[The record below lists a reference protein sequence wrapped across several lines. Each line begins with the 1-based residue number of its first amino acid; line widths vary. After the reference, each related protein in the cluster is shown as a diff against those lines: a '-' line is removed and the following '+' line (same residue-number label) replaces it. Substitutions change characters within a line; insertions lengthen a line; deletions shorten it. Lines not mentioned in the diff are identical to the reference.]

1 MAVMMTIS
9 ILNILSIHRLSDEG
23 STGRKG
29 GDVMIGK
36 GLLGGGADYG
46 DSIGRE
52 ATQSLATGDSVSII
66 IGNQF
71 CNCCEP
77 EACENKAQ
85 HSGTDCIDRYCKI
98 YNTGIT
104 LAKAQLGKVLYLVP
118 DAGTR
123 CSKTE
128 DIDMCPRGIELRRVT
143 RNGDHL
149 PIIVHRGP
157 TTHTKASRE
166 RAVWPRWQRGKVS
179 GAE

>member
-1 MAVMMTIS
+1 MPRDTMAVMVIIT
-9 ILNILSIHRLSDEG
+9 ILNIFSIHRLSDEG
-23 STGRKG
+23 SMGRQG
-29 GDVMIGK
+29 GDVMIEK
-36 GLLGGGADYG
+36 GLLGTGADYG
-46 DSIGRE
+46 DSIGRN

-85 HSGTDCIDRYCKI
+85 HSGNACIDKYCKI

-123 CSKTE
+123 CPE
-128 DIDMCPRGIELRRVT
+128 GANI
-143 RNGDHL
+143 
-149 PIIVHRGP
+149 
-157 TTHTKASRE
+157 RE
-166 RAVWPRWQRGKVS
+166 GG
-179 GAE
+179 GAA